1 MSDYKGIYPAL
12 YACYDAN
19 GDVCKTRT
27 QQFVRFLIDE
37 GVHGIYV
44 GGSSGECIYQS
55 VEERKIVLEAVM
67 EAKGSS
73 NIKIIAHVACN
84 STSDSVKL
92 AQHAESLNVDAIAAI
107 PPIYFRLPPH
117 AVAGYW
123 NDISKGAPNTDFFI
137 YNIPQLAGVELT
149 PSLLSK
155 MIKNKNVVGVK
166 NSSMPTVDISN
177 WRQQGVVVFNGPDEQ
192 LLSGLVAGSVGGIGG
207 TYGAS
212 PKLYLA
218 IYENFCNND
227 IETAMKLQDK
237 SLELIQV
244 LAGTSSS
251 LYAVIKEVLRINN
264 NLDIGDV
271 RSPLPKLDESG
282 KSAALKA
289 VQIINDALS
298 IV

>member
-12 YACYDAN
+12 YACYDNN
-19 GDVCKTRT
+19 GNVCKTRT
-27 QQFVRFLIDE
+27 KQLVRFLIDE

-55 VEERKIVLEAVM
+55 VEERKMVLEAVM
-67 EAKGSS
+67 EEKGSS

-84 STSDSVKL
+84 NTSDSVKL
-92 AQHAESLNVDAIAAI
+92 AEHAESLNVNAIAAI

-149 PSLLSK
+149 PSLLSE

-166 NSSMPTVDISN
+166 NSSMPTVDISS

-192 LLSGLVAGSVGGIGG
+192 LLSGLIAGSVGGIGG

-218 IYENFCNND
+218 IYEKFCNND
-227 IETAMKLQDK
+227 IETAIKLQDK
-237 SLELIQV
+237 TLELIQV

-251 LYAVIKEVLRINN
+251 LYAVIKEILRINN

-289 VQIINDALS
+289 VQIINNALS